1 MTSHHQRSRHHPCLP
16 VSFDVKMGRKYVI
29 YVKKIAVGRY
39 AAIAQPDVYSKKV
52 RRAARKLLCSNC
64 GMFFILYS
72 VSIRIWQVLC
82 TQTGTL
88 TPVIFN
94 REQRGSKGVFSVF
107 HYPLLISMSKI
118 TYENKNQISISN
130 ITSEYITFY
139 LNI

>member
-1 MTSHHQRSRHHPCLP
+1 MSFIKGVTSQRYGRLYPCNKPDRHMTSHHQRSRHHPCLP

-82 TQTGTL
+82 T
-88 TPVIFN
+88 
-94 REQRGSKGVFSVF
+94 
-107 HYPLLISMSKI
+107 
-118 TYENKNQISISN
+118 
-130 ITSEYITFY
+130 
-139 LNI
+139 